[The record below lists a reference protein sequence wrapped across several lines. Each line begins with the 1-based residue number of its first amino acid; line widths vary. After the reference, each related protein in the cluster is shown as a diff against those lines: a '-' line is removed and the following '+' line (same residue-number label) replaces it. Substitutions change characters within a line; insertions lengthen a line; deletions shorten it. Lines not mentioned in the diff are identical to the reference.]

1 MARIFFFTS
10 LSAYRSHARITGIFA
25 LEETPTIME
34 FQRAFNEEPLHA
46 FEQSVTRPSEA
57 RVLAGAALA
66 QHNGWRECQLIPE
79 ERAMPAK
86 KLSDAEI
93 TALLPKAKGWSV
105 VNGKLHREFACKDF
119 VAAFGNMTR
128 VALVAESMNHHPEWF
143 NVWNKVVID
152 LNTHSV
158 KGISDYDFVLAEKIN
173 EIFGA

>member
-1 MARIFFFTS
+1 
-10 LSAYRSHARITGIFA
+10 
-25 LEETPTIME
+25 
-34 FQRAFNEEPLHA
+34 
-46 FEQSVTRPSEA
+46 VTRPSEA
-57 RVLAGAALA
+57 GVLAGAALA
-66 QHNGWRECQLIPE
+66 PHNGWRECQTIPE

-93 TALLPKAKGWSV
+93 TTLLPKAKGWSV